1 MRNKYNNKNYKAFG
15 LLESVVAIGVFG
27 VTIIMGLSL
36 IVKSLRVVKE
46 NQVSD
51 QAAAVMISS
60 LEYVRSP
67 LLPSNSLKNGS
78 YYSVDVDSNG
88 KVTGIIEEIST
99 TELNV
104 TNCDTSSKFFIDI
117 DGDESFVTFCNQI
130 SVEYTNANAPDTS
143 DYLIKSRIVYSVGGG
158 VQIQESSTASEGFK
172 LRETVGFK
180 QREL

>member
-1 MRNKYNNKNYKAFG
+1 MVLKVQKNYKAFG

-51 QAAAVMISS
+51 QAAAVMVSS

-67 LLPSNSLKNGS
+67 IIPSSSLRNGS
-78 YYSVDVDSNG
+78 YYRIEIGSEGN
-88 KVTGIIEEIST
+88 VTGIQEVVSST
-99 TELNV
+99 QLDV
-104 TNCDTSSKFFIDI
+104 SNCDTSSEFFIDL
-117 DGDESFVTFCNQI
+117 DGDDSFLTFCNQI
-130 SVEYTNANAPDTS
+130 SVEYTDPSTPDTS
-143 DYLIKSRIVYSVGGG
+143 SYLIKSRIVYSVGRG
-158 VQIQESSTASEGFK
+158 VQIEESRTASEGFK

-180 QREL
+180 LRDL